1 MIIKKELIKR
11 EIAGDTI
18 LVPVGRTV
26 LDSNGLFVL
35 NELGAFIW
43 DLLPK
48 AENPEEIC
56 AAILKEYDAEPE
68 EVKQDVDEF
77 LQILKKM
84 DII

>member
-18 LVPVGRTV
+18 LVPVGKTV

-43 DLLPK
+43 DLLPNV
-48 AENPEEIC
+48 EDEGTIC
-56 AAILKEYDAEPE
+56 KAILAEYDVSAEE
-68 EVKQDVDEF
+68 AAEDVAEF
-77 LQILKKM
+77 MSMLRKMEIL
-84 DII
+84 